1 MEANI
6 IIKKLS
12 LGAFVGC
19 FIVLLVMS
27 LGSYINGPENVI
39 FSGVEVIRA
48 FIGSIVVGWAFSLAG
63 LIYDNED
70 IAFPLQVLFQ
80 NGCRNGRFIC
90 SCSLLWMDANKF
102 RNWSSHHMDCYS
114 IAIRCCFLVWI
125 LYVL

>member
-6 IIKKLS
+6 IIEKLS

-39 FSGVEVIRA
+39 FSGVEVIHA

-70 IAFPLQVLFQ
+70 IAFPLQVI
-80 NGCRNGRFIC
+80 R
-90 SCSLLWMDANKF
+90 SCSLLGVDANKF
-102 RNWSSHHMDCYS
+102 RNWSNHHMDCYS
-114 IAIRCCFLVWI
+114 IAIWCCFLVWI